1 MKETLYIEA
10 IYEEA
15 ICLESYDGKSI
26 PCGTAELIMSR
37 VLTTMKNDDDIS
49 LSILAVAGLL

>member
-1 MKETLYIEA
+1 MQILTEQRNEVKETLYIEA

-15 ICLESYDGKSI
+15 SVVS
-26 PCGTAELIMSR
+26 ELIMSR
-37 VLTTMKNDDDIS
+37 VLITMKNDDDIS